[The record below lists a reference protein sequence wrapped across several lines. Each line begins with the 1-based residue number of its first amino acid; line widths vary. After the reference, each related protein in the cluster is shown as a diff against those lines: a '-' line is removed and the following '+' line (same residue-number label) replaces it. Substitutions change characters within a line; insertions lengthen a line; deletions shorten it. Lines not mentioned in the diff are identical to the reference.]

1 MSALWMAVWDR
12 GITTKI
18 FFLFAH
24 AVEFLF
30 FFNLFVFY
38 IMCVWRL
45 KRTNVDAE
53 FIQKAKRNW
62 KISKSIKL

>member
-1 MSALWMAVWDR
+1 MAVWDR

-18 FFLFAH
+18 FFLFA
-24 AVEFLF
+24 VEFLF
-30 FFNLFVFY
+30 FFFINLFVFY